1 VTATGEIR
9 RYSGADFAREICRKV
24 RLKRYLLSV
33 AAAVMV
39 ALAGAGGA
47 LAKGHTAGS
56 HHHHKSPAR
65 PVHTSPGHSLIP
77 RVAHPRTWLQAL
89 TRFPR
94 NPKPSHKPK
103 PAHRPAPRLKTKSK
117 ARPKPQPRPKRP
129 LRATTLS
136 IYEHSAQP
144 KVLAR
149 QGCHAARRHENGVV
163 ILDFGKPSFAN
174 GGYGTLLF
182 SGHFAPNRRITNGMF
197 GYARGYVSCL
207 PTGSTA
213 VIELARGTS
222 NYHPAVPSAYTAG
235 VRWGRE
241 TNRLGR
247 MLARK
252 GLDAHVEAAAA
263 DDAEPAWDPSFR
275 QTREFFHGF
284 RAAVHGHTL
293 FNFGSLDGGVGAIW
307 SARQAWFVSGGL
319 RHTKALPEI
328 YNSAMADQWAEL
340 ARIAR
345 GRYHSPLHFAGVMTQ
360 GTASCDCGL
369 RPPAAHDALAHA
381 LDAQGVGHVPLPVGG
396 TNIVG

>member
-1 VTATGEIR
+1 V
-9 RYSGADFAREICRKV
+9 F
-24 RLKRYLLSV
+24 LKRYFLSV
-33 AAAVMV
+33 AAALVV
-39 ALAGAGGA
+39 ALAAAGGA
-47 LAKGHTAGS
+47 LAKSQHAGS
-56 HHHHKSPAR
+56 RHHKAPAR
-65 PVHTSPGHSLIP
+65 SARPNRSHSLIP
-77 RVAHPRTWLQAL
+77 SVGHPGAWLQAL
-89 TRFPR
+89 AKLPQ
-94 NPKPSHKPK
+94 HPK
-103 PAHRPAPRLKTKSK
+103 PAHSAKPANRPAPKHQ
-117 ARPKPQPRPKRP
+117 APKPRRQAKPKAKPEQQPQPKHP

-144 KVLAR
+144 KVLAH
-149 QGCHAARRHENGVV
+149 QGCYAARRHESGVV
-163 ILDFGKPSFAN
+163 ILDFGKPSFEH

-182 SGHFAPNRRITNGMF
+182 SGHFAPNRKITNAMF

-207 PTGSTA
+207 PEGSTA
-213 VIELARGTS
+213 GIELARGTS
-222 NYHPAVPSAYTAG
+222 NYHPSVPSAYSAG
-235 VRWGRE
+235 VRWARE

-247 MLARK
+247 MLVRK
-252 GLDAHVEAAAA
+252 SLDAHVEPAAA

-307 SARQAWFVSGGL
+307 SARQAWYVSGGL

-345 GRYHSPLHFAGVMTQ
+345 RYHRPVHFAGVMTQ
-360 GTASCDCGL
+360 GTPSCDCGL

-381 LDAQGVGHVPLPVGG
+381 LDAQGVGQVPLPAGG